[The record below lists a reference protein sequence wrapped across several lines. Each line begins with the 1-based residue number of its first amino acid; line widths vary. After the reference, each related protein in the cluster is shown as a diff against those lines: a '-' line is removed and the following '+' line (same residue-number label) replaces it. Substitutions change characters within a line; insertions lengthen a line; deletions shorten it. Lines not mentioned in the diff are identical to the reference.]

1 MSELTVV
8 NKPKV
13 VKHLLV
19 IFFLCKMLYF
29 QVLILSLFSVVFF
42 FFFVIGIVLS
52 SFFYGYIIT
61 QLPGGVLALKCGG
74 KNLFGLGILSTAVLT
89 LLTPVAARASV
100 GLLVALRVLIGLCEV
115 CEPLDNI
122 SLLVITYN

>member
-42 FFFVIGIVLS
+42 FFFSIGIVLS

-61 QLPGGVLALKCGG
+61 QLPGGFLALKCGG

-115 CEPLDNI
+115 CESLDNS
-122 SLLVITYN
+122 SLL